1 MLSSNTLEKSRKN
14 FSEKRSIIYLGGCI
28 VSALIS
34 YEHTPLTI
42 MLENMRAD
50 ENSFLRNEEKRRDLC
65 LAFWINTV
73 IDEEANPNIRMR
85 ASELLAKANGQ
96 FVEKKELT
104 LLGGYRE
111 MVMNAKGKLVELNPL
126 HRNSL
131 ESADAMEYIEY
142 EVT

>member
-1 MLSSNTLEKSRKN
+1 MSVALQI
-14 FSEKRSIIYLGGCI
+14 SE
-28 VSALIS
+28 
-34 YEHTPLTI
+34 TPLTR
-42 MLENMRAD
+42 MLKNMQAD
-50 ENSFLRNEEKRRDLC
+50 EQSFLRNEMMRKDLC
-65 LAFWINTV
+65 LTFWIQT
-73 IDEEANPNIRMR
+73 ILDEDTNPNVRMR